1 MNTDYSG
8 RKNFQWKRFLSSFRF
23 ALNGLRIALK
33 EPNFRFH
40 LTAAAAVVAAGF
52 FFALS
57 PIEWLFILVMIFGV
71 LTLEVINTAIEKTVD
86 LVTKDYQLLA
96 KQAKDLA
103 AGAVLLFSL
112 LAVLVGMIIFLP
124 KALELL

>member
-52 FFALS
+52 FRIVADR
-57 PIEWLFILVMIFGV
+57 V
-71 LTLEVINTAIEKTVD
+71 VIHSSYD
-86 LVTKDYQLLA
+86 LW
-96 KQAKDLA
+96 
-103 AGAVLLFSL
+103 GAD
-112 LAVLVGMIIFLP
+112 A
-124 KALELL
+124 

>member
-103 AGAVLLFSL
+103 AGAVLLFSI